1 MSKPPVTLTLAW
13 TGDMVFEARTL
24 DGRTVVTDGDSRSGL
39 SPMELLAVSIAGCMG
54 ADVVHILGRARQPA
68 TGVRVGFTG
77 ERATEEPRRFLR
89 IRMDFAVEGDV
100 PQALVDRA
108 LQLSRD
114 KYCSVWNTL
123 QPDLALDLTARAMGP
138 VP

>member
-1 MSKPPVTLTLAW
+1 MA
-13 TGDMVFEARTL
+13 FQARTP

-54 ADVVHILGRARQPA
+54 ADVVHILGKARQPA
-68 TGVRVGFTG
+68 RDIRVGFSG
-77 ERATEEPRRFLR
+77 ERAAEEPRRFLR
-89 IRMDFAVEGDV
+89 VRMDFAIEGDV
-100 PQALVDRA
+100 PQSLVDRA

-123 QPDLALDLTARAMGP
+123 NPDIPLDLTARVIDP
-138 VP
+138 TP